1 MMKMMKMLTNLPTPS
16 NISYWWNF
24 GSLLGACLSIQII
37 TGLFLSMFYCPN
49 ITLAF
54 DSTINICRNI
64 NYGWMLRT
72 IHSNGASIM
81 FMFLYM
87 HISRGLYYSSFKMTK
102 TWFMGVMIFLMTMM
116 IAFMGYILPWG
127 QMSFWG
133 ATVITNLIST
143 IPYLGNSILNWLW
156 GGFNINNATLNR
168 MFSLHFILPLILM
181 MMSMIHIF
189 FIHEKGSNNPLGTNS
204 NMDKMPFHLLFT
216 FKDMTSLMVTFFL
229 LLIIIMIKP
238 YYLGDPQN
246 FIPAN
251 PLKTPLHIKPEWYF
265 LFAYS
270 ILRSIPNKLGGV
282 IAMFMS
288 IMILLTLPMTKKI
301 NLSSQFCPLTKM
313 IMWYFLMI
321 MMMLTWLSTMPME
334 NPFIEMNQ
342 LMTMLYFLIYIFIYL
357 ANQSWMNI
365 MMK

>member
-1 MMKMMKMLTNLPTPS
+1 MMKMLKSLINLPTPS

-24 GSLLGACLSIQII
+24 GSLLGMCLAMQII
-37 TGLFLSMFYCPN
+37 TGIMLSMFYCPN
-49 ITLAF
+49 ISMAF
-54 DSTINICRNI
+54 ESTINICRNV
-64 NYGWMLRT
+64 NYGWIMRT
-72 IHSNGASIM
+72 AHSNGASIM
-81 FMFLYM
+81 FMFTYM

-102 TWFMGVMIFLMTMM
+102 TWLMGVAILLMTMM

-143 IPYLGNSILNWLW
+143 IPYLGNTILQWIW

-168 MFSLHFILPLILM
+168 MFSLHFLLPFVLM

-204 NMDKMPFHLLFT
+204 NMDKMPFHLYFT
-216 FKDMTSLMVTFFL
+216 YKDLVSMMITLTMMTLILM
-229 LLIIIMIKP
+229 IDP
-238 YYLGDPQN
+238 YYFSDPEN

-251 PLKTPLHIKPEWYF
+251 PLETPPHIKPEWYF

-282 IAMFMS
+282 VAMVSSIA
-288 IMILLTLPMTKKI
+288 ILTVLPLMKKV

-313 IMWYFLMI
+313 NMWYLLLI

-334 NPFIEMNQ
+334 DPFITLNQ
-342 LMTMLYFLIYIFIYL
+342 VMTTLYFMSFPLLFLSNWMWKMILI
-357 ANQSWMNI
+357 
-365 MMK
+365 K